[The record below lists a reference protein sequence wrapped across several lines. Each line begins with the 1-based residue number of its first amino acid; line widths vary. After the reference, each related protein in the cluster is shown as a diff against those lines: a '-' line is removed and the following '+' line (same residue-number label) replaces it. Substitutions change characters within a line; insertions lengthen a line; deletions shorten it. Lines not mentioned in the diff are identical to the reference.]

1 MNISTVIL
9 PPLLEMFIIMLFGFI
24 LVKLNVLN
32 MNGSQQIAHML
43 THFIIPITLALSF
56 QRPFDPNQLTNLM
69 WAFIASL
76 FIILSRIL
84 WSTFVLRN
92 KRAVDRYATIF
103 SNSVYIG
110 IPIILPTLGYDGIL
124 FLSIY
129 VVVSNTFQFTYG
141 IWLLS
146 QGEEEMSP
154 RRILLNPAVLGA
166 GTGLILYLAQIQL
179 PTVIYNG
186 LDTIAGL
193 SSPLGMILLGGYLAR
208 SQIKQIFLNIPN
220 YWTATNRLLITPL
233 LGIIGLWLL
242 PISNPT
248 VLLTLAVVNSTP
260 TAVNAALFSQIYGG
274 DYEYGAQIVVL
285 TSILSLITLPVLL
298 TVSNIVLGIY

>member
-1 MNISTVIL
+1 MEIATVIL

-24 LVKLNVLN
+24 LVKLNVLD
-32 MNGSQQIAHML
+32 MKGSQQIAHML
-43 THFIIPITLALSF
+43 TRFIIPITLALSF
-56 QRPFDPNQLTNLM
+56 QRPFNPDQLTNLL
-69 WAFIASL
+69 WAFIAAL
-76 FIILSRIL
+76 CIILSRIL
-84 WSTFVLRN
+84 WSTLILGN
-92 KRAVDRYATIF
+92 KSPVDRYATIF

-124 FLSIY
+124 FLSMY

-146 QGEEEMSP
+146 QGKEEMSL

-166 GTGLILYLAQIQL
+166 TTGLILYLAQIQL
-179 PTVIYNG
+179 PTIMYNG

-208 SQIKQIFLNIPN
+208 SQIKQIFLSIPN
-220 YWTATNRLLITPL
+220 YWIATNRLVITPL
-233 LGIIGLWLL
+233 LGIICLWLL

-248 VLLTLAVVNSTP
+248 ILLTLAVVNATP
-260 TAVNAALFSQIYGG
+260 TAVNTALFSQIYGG
-274 DYEYGAQIVVL
+274 DYKYGARIVVL
-285 TSILSLITLPVLL
+285 TSILSLITMPMLL
-298 TVSNIVLGIY
+298 TITNMLVGIY